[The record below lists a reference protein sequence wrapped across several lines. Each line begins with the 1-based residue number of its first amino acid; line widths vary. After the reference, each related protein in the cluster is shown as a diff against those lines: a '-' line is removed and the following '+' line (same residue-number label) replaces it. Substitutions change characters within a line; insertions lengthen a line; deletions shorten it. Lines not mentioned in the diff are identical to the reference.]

1 MTIHLSIL
9 LFFPVVLATLG
20 AALPRALAPGALLVG
35 SLVSLAYAVLLLFD
49 FETGADGL

>member
-20 AALPRALAPGALLVG
+20 AALPRSIASAALLVG
-35 SLVSLAYAVLLLFD
+35 SLVALAYSVLLLFD
-49 FETGADGL
+49 FESGV